1 MKSLV
6 ALAILVIG
14 VSGSWT
20 ANSQTSGSS
29 GSISEFAAQQPVHL
43 LVLFPAGLAR
53 PSDAVLL
60 NCLKKL
66 PRNGWLVNIERKDG
80 SLTGFVSR
88 DALPGALAQTAP
100 GQDSHAQLDA
110 AVDELLRDPRNSLLL
125 FASKVQTEF
134 KTPSY
139 AEDLVRKRIPVYV
152 VDGGR
157 WGRIERGDNGR
168 EPGTMPDDYL
178 TTRKIRKIT
187 GGILHEVS
195 LTGAVKDLIKDR
207 KNGYP
212 FLYSQPN

>member
-29 GSISEFAAQQPVHL
+29 GPAGESAVQQTVHL
-43 LVLFPAGLAR
+43 LVLFPAGVAR

-80 SLTGFVSR
+80 SLTGFVR
-88 DALPGALAQTAP
+88 RHALAVALAEEAP
-100 GQDSHAQLDA
+100 GQDSRAQLDGA
-110 AVDELLRDPRNSLLL
+110 IKELQPDPQNSALL

-134 KTPSY
+134 KMPSY

-157 WGRIERGDNGR
+157 WTTVQLDAGQNYLI
-168 EPGTMPDDYL
+168 DDL
-178 TTRKIRKIT
+178 TYKKVRRIT
-187 GGILHEVS
+187 GGILHEVD
-195 LTGAVKDLIKDR
+195 LAGAVKDIVKDR
-207 KNGYP
+207 KSGYT
-212 FLYSQPN
+212 FLYAQPSY